1 VIRNRKI
8 FRDCA
13 TGGRIEVFDFGD
25 ASTSTRV
32 RRDDAGVDRDGIASY
47 DPFLHTAR
55 HHGLD
60 SLHRRSLSRKRPRR
74 FFENVE

>member
-32 RRDDAGVDRDGIASY
+32 RRDDAGVDREGAPIK
-47 DPFLHTAR
+47 
-55 HHGLD
+55 
-60 SLHRRSLSRKRPRR
+60 RSFST
-74 FFENVE
+74 